1 MNTVLFTSKS
11 HLRSRICELLPEC
24 PILSLPKQATDSSI
38 ILCDPESAVILL
50 QHSPHLKTLVLS
62 DTPSYAEGTKLLSL
76 GIRGYA
82 NTYIHGEHLIQ
93 ALESVQS
100 GNVWLYPE
108 FMQQMIKEVTS
119 GARDHST
126 ILNKLTERE
135 AQAALLVCEG
145 RSNKEIA
152 VHLDITERTVKNHLT
167 HIFEKLGVSDR
178 LSLAMLLK

>member
-1 MNTVLFTSKS
+1 MKTVLFTSKS
-11 HLRSRICELLPEC
+11 HLRSRICELIPEC
-24 PILSLPKQATDSSI
+24 PILSVSEEATDSAV

-50 QHSPHLKTLVLS
+50 QHSPHLKTVVLS
-62 DTPSYAEGTKLLSL
+62 DTPSYEEGTKLLSL

-93 ALESVQS
+93 VLDSVES

-108 FMQQMIKEVTS
+108 FMQQMIRQVTS
-119 GARDHST
+119 GVRDYSA

-135 AQAALLVCEG
+135 AQTALLVCEG
-145 RSNKEIA
+145 HSNKEIA

-167 HIFEKLGVSDR
+167 HIFEKLGINDR